1 MLVIIL
7 INKNTYFSIK
17 SYNVHDNNIRE
28 VSEDLLSKHF
38 NRYSTIYMFQTFVI
52 PNNCH
57 SELFLLYF
65 LTYIFYYLI

>member
-7 INKNTYFSIK
+7 INKNTYFSII

-52 PNNCH
+52 Y